1 MKKSAPP
8 LWLMTQ
14 QQTAELVG
22 KPSRWIRDSSIPRKD
37 DGKYDAREV
46 VAWMVGQHST
56 SNLQESKLL
65 GQIKVLKERIRRYRR
80 YELEEVVPVDLVRD
94 LLLVAVGH
102 VTELADEFEQIPEIA
117 GKDAQAMLN
126 KKLNSQISEMNRQT
140 DQ

>member
-1 MKKSAPP
+1 M
-8 LWLMTQ
+8 
-14 QQTAELVG
+14 
-22 KPSRWIRDSSIPRKD
+22 
-37 DGKYDAREV
+37 
-46 VAWMVGQHST
+46 
-56 SNLQESKLL
+56 L